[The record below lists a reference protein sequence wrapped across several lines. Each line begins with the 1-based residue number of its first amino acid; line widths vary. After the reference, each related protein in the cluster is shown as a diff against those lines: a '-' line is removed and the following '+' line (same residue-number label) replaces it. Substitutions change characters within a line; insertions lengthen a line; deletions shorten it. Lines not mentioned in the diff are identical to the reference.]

1 MSVLKFVIFVGS
13 LFLHLFIPCLC
24 ACYFILFMNVAIAN
38 KRIFMWN
45 REKLGRNF
53 LLDKGLG
60 LGPLH
65 LVY

>member
-45 REKLGRNF
+45 REKLGRTF
-53 LLDKGLG
+53 FWAKD
-60 LGPLH
+60 
-65 LVY
+65 LV